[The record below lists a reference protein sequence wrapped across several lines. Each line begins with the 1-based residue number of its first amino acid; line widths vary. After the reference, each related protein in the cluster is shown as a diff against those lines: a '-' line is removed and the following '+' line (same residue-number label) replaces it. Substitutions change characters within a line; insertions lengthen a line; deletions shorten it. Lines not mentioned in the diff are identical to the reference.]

1 MCVLGAPLSHV
12 LSDQQDPGFLIIA
25 GFIIFCTTA
34 TLCLV
39 FLPKVVELKRNPKGT
54 VEKRIRATTLLKP
67 ASSSHSSHHPSYNNQ
82 PSMSNVSNR
91 RASAASIYET
101 ELKTAKQHNLK
112 IRKQI
117 REIDNEIQA
126 IAKLLGK
133 DDAQVQKI
141 LNDVY
146 NLVTPKSEV
155 LKKEG
160 RFFLKQFSV
169 AVKV

>member
-1 MCVLGAPLSHV
+1 M
-12 LSDQQDPGFLIIA
+12 LSDQQDAGFLIIS

-39 FLPKVVELKRNPKGT
+39 FIPKIVELRRNPKGT
-54 VEKRIRATTLLKP
+54 VEKRLRAATLLKP
-67 ASSSHSSHHPSYNNQ
+67 ASSSHSSHHNPSYNNQ
-82 PSMSNVSNR
+82 PSMTNMSNR
-91 RASAASIYET
+91 RASAASVYET

-133 DDAQVQKI
+133 DDKDVQVRGVRIRK
-141 LNDVY
+141 L
-146 NLVTPKSEV
+146 
-155 LKKEG
+155 
-160 RFFLKQFSV
+160 
-169 AVKV
+169 